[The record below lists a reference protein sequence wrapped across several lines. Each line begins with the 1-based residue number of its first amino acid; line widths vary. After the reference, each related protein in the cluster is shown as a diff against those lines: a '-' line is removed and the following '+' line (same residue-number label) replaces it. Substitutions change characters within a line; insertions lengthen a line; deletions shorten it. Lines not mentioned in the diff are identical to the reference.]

1 VGLLDRMRGSPRRR
15 QAPGAPWSQEDL
27 SGLFAKAG
35 GNLTHAGERAYEL
48 LMSWPENRALAGEI
62 RRCEEEG
69 DRITR
74 QIILRLHRSR
84 IAAED
89 RGDLYALA
97 EAIDDVVD
105 EIEEAAQDLAAYGIE
120 APMEQ
125 AQQLA
130 AIVRDSARALGRA
143 LDGLARHD
151 SLERETVEIRDLEHE
166 GDRIYRQAVASLFDG
181 GIDPMLVIRWKDV
194 YQGLEDAIDRTRQAM
209 DILNGLVVKHS

>member
-1 VGLLDRMRGSPRRR
+1 MRGSPRRR
-15 QAPGAPWSQEDL
+15 RPSGTPWSQDEL
-27 SGLFAKAG
+27 SDLFAKAG
-35 GNLTHAGERAYEL
+35 ANLKNAGERAYEL
-48 LMSWPENRALAGEI
+48 LMSWPEKRGLTAEI
-62 RRCEEEG
+62 GRCEAEG
-69 DRITR
+69 DQITR
-74 QIILRLHRSR
+74 EIIHRLHRSR
-84 IAAED
+84 IPAED

-105 EIEEAAQDLAAYGIE
+105 EIEEASEDLAAYGIE

-130 AIVRDSARALGRA
+130 GIVRDSGRALGRA
-143 LDGLARHD
+143 LNGLKHQA
-151 SLERETVEIRDLEHE
+151 SLEQETVEIRDLEHE

-209 DILNGLVVKHS
+209 DILHGLVVKHS

>member
-1 VGLLDRMRGSPRRR
+1 VGLLDRVRGSQRRR
-15 QAPGAPWSQEDL
+15 LTPDLWSQEEL
-27 SGLFAKAG
+27 SSLF
-35 GNLTHAGERAYEL
+35 TIAGENLKLAGEQAFQL
-48 LMSWPENRALAGEI
+48 LMSWPEERDLGRQI
-62 RRCEEEG
+62 GRCEQEG

-74 QIILRLHRSR
+74 QIIHRLHRSR
-84 IAAED
+84 ITAED

-105 EIEEAAQDLAAYGIE
+105 EIEEAAEDLAAYGIE

-130 AIVRDSARALGRA
+130 GIVRDSARTLGRA
-143 LDGLARHD
+143 LKDLDTKD
-151 SLERETVEIRDLEHE
+151 SIEQQAVEIRDLEHE
-166 GDRIYRQAVASLFDG
+166 GDRIYREAVASLFDG
-181 GIDPMLVIRWKDV
+181 GIDPMVVIRWKDV